1 MIADRFHGAR
11 CGIVLSLGAL
21 LLGMV
26 VMLLPANA
34 AAASKIK
41 VVTST
46 QDLASLAQEVGG
58 DHVEVSFIGHG
69 YQDPH
74 FVEPKPSFLLLLR
87 NADLLISVGLQLE
100 IGWLPPL
107 INQSGNPKIQVSAS
121 GNI

>member
-11 CGIVLSLGAL
+11 CGIALSLGAL

-58 DHVEVSFIGHG
+58 DHVEVSFIGRG
-69 YQDPH
+69 YQVDGPVEVRMLGEECLACGVGAGKRTLVVQRAPPIDAAITNCR
-74 FVEPKPSFLLLLR
+74 FVR
-87 NADLLISVGLQLE
+87 G
-100 IGWLPPL
+100 
-107 INQSGNPKIQVSAS
+107 
-121 GNI
+121 